1 MEEKLKLYLRTMIS
15 NKGSDLHIKAGSQV
29 RVRIHGVLKVL
40 GKDALTAEMV
50 EKLAK
55 EITTTDQYEKLVTD
69 RNLDFS
75 YVLGSENRFRV
86 NFFYQMDGL
95 SAVFRI
101 IPVDILSLDDLNL
114 PEVIKS
120 FTEIQRG
127 LVLVTGVTG
136 SGKSTTL
143 AAILDK
149 INREQKK
156 HIITVEDPIEFVH
169 KDRGCLINQRGIG
182 QDAHSFS
189 DALRAA
195 LREDPDIILVGEMR
209 DLETI
214 DIALHAANTG
224 HLVFST
230 LHTLDAKETIDRIVG
245 MFGNEE
251 QNRIRMSLAS
261 VLEGVISQRLI
272 PTIRGGRVAG
282 IEILKKTARIEQLIA
297 ENRDAEIPDALFE
310 GKEIYGTQTFD
321 QALLDILRRGEI
333 TEETAL
339 EYATNPADMKLK
351 MQGVGKGAIVQDDME
366 EKEADVFGFKEEE
379 EQSNHCL
386 ILFRYNS
393 RLFY

>member
-1 MEEKLKLYLRTMIS
+1 MEEKLKLYLRTMVS
-15 NKGSDLHIKAGSQV
+15 NSGSDLHLKAGSKI
-29 RVRIHGVLKVL
+29 RVRINGVLKIL
-40 GKDALTAEMV
+40 GQDELSVEMMD
-50 EKLAK
+50 KLAQ
-55 EITTTDQYEKLVTD
+55 EITTADQYGKLQTD

-75 YVLGSENRFRV
+75 YVLDDENRFRV
-86 NFFYQMDGL
+86 NFFFQMDGL

-101 IPVDILSLDDLNL
+101 IPVKILTIDELRL
-114 PEVIKS
+114 PPVIKT

-182 QDAHSFS
+182 PDAHSFS

-214 DIALHAANTG
+214 DMALHAANTG

-245 MFGNEE
+245 MFGTDE

-261 VLEGVISQRLI
+261 VLEGIISQRLI
-272 PTIRGGRVAG
+272 PTKRGGRTAA

-297 ENRDAEIPDALFE
+297 ENRDAEIPDALFD

-321 QALLDILRRGEI
+321 QSLLDILRRGEI
-333 TEETAL
+333 TEEIAL
-339 EYATNPADMKLK
+339 EYATNPSDMKLK
-351 MQGVGKGAIVQDDME
+351 MQGVGKGAIIDKFAD
-366 EKEADVFGFKEEE
+366 EKEMDAFDLKSDEE
-379 EQSNHCL
+379 
-386 ILFRYNS
+386 
-393 RLFY
+393 

>member
-55 EITTTDQYEKLVTD
+55 EITTADQYEKLITD

-114 PEVIKS
+114 PQVIKT

-351 MQGVGKGAIVQDDME
+351 IQGVGKGAILQDEMD
-366 EKEADVFGFKEEE
+366 EKEADVFGFKEDEE
-379 EQSNHCL
+379 N
-386 ILFRYNS
+386 
-393 RLFY
+393 

>member
-1 MEEKLKLYLRTMIS
+1 MEEKLKLYLRSMIS
-15 NKGSDLHIKAGSQV
+15 NQGSDLHIKSGSQV
-29 RVRIHGVLKVL
+29 RVRVHGILKVL
-40 GKDALTAEMV
+40 GKDLLSAEMV
-50 EKLAK
+50 DKLAQ
-55 EITTTDQYEKLVTD
+55 EITTDEQYEKLKND

-75 YVLGSENRFRV
+75 YVLGDENRFRV

-101 IPVDILSLDDLNL
+101 IPVKILTLDELNL
-114 PEVIKS
+114 PEVIQS
-120 FTEIQRG
+120 FTDIQRG

-149 INREQKK
+149 INRETKK
-156 HIITVEDPIEFVH
+156 HIITVEDPIEFIH
-169 KDRGCLINQRGIG
+169 KDRGCLINQRAIG
-182 QDAHSFS
+182 QDTHSFS

-245 MFGNEE
+245 MFSKEE
-251 QNRIRMSLAS
+251 QNRIRSSLAS
-261 VLEGVISQRLI
+261 VLEGVVSQRLV
-272 PTIRGGRVAG
+272 PTKTGGRAAA
-282 IEILKKTARIEQLIA
+282 IEVLKKTARIEQLIM
-297 ENRDAEIPDALFE
+297 EDRDYEIPDALFE

-321 QALLDILRRGEI
+321 QALLDLLREGRI
-333 TEETAL
+333 SEEVTL
-339 EYATNPADMKLK
+339 EYATNPSDMKLK
-351 MQGVGKGAIVQDDME
+351 MEGVGKGAIVDE
-366 EKEADVFGFKEEE
+366 YADERDVEVFDFKEEE
-379 EQSNHCL
+379 E
-386 ILFRYNS
+386 
-393 RLFY
+393 

>member
-1 MEEKLKLYLRTMIS
+1 MEEKLKLYLRSMIS
-15 NKGSDLHIKAGSQV
+15 NEGSDLHIKATSQV
-29 RVRIHGVLKVL
+29 RIRIHGVLKVL
-40 GKDALTAEMV
+40 GKDPLSAEMV
-50 EKLAK
+50 DKLAQ
-55 EITTTDQYEKLVTD
+55 EITTKDQYEKLIND

-75 YVLGSENRFRV
+75 YVLGDENRFRV

-101 IPVDILSLDDLNL
+101 IPVKILTLDELNL
-114 PEVIKS
+114 PPVIKT

-143 AAILDK
+143 AAIIDK

-156 HIITVEDPIEFVH
+156 HIITVEDPVEFVH

-261 VLEGVISQRLI
+261 VLEGIISQRLI
-272 PTIRGGRVAG
+272 PTKRGGRVAG
-282 IEILKKTARIEQLIA
+282 IEVLKKTARIEQLIA

-321 QALLDILRRGEI
+321 QALLDILRRGDI
-333 TEETAL
+333 TEKVAL

-351 MQGVGKGAIVQDDME
+351 MQGVGKGAIVDEYAD
-366 EKEADVFGFKEEE
+366 EKEIDVFEFKEEE
-379 EQSNHCL
+379 
-386 ILFRYNS
+386 
-393 RLFY
+393 